1 MGTKAARIKNAK
13 KNPYRSSRWCILYV
27 CVQWN
32 MEAWTDAVDCTR
44 IIPKRVYC
52 IWCADFV
59 FISFSFF
66 FTRANTNTHANPFF
80 AHYSRPIFFSPC
92 HKLRLYCFQCV
103 NNIIFQCQLLM
114 YLWTNDSK
122 KMGSKGCKT
131 ANCDWKI
138 SFTSWGWR
146 RISRLCMRQT
156 HTHLHRIQ
164 HKSDRNPCIWPHA
177 WSYICICVHTK
188 SKLCRLLALPL
199 IIIVRCLQ
207 WLWRCVI
214 FHFSSSSTIFF
225 LLLSFNTLNLKKKK
239 EIALKILKE
248 TSWQKERAKGES
260 ERREQKNHWKE
271 RKNVAK
277 AKFTI
282 AMHS

>member
-1 MGTKAARIKNAK
+1 MQK
-13 KNPYRSSRWCILYV
+13 KIYIEVRGGV

-80 AHYSRPIFFSPC
+80 CTLLASDFFRRVINCDCIVSDVWTTLYSNANCWCICERMI
-92 HKLRLYCFQCV
+92 Q
-103 NNIIFQCQLLM
+103 
-114 YLWTNDSK
+114 

-131 ANCDWKI
+131 VNCDWKI

-156 HTHLHRIQ
+156 HTHLCRTQ

-177 WSYICICVHTK
+177 
-188 SKLCRLLALPL
+188 
-199 IIIVRCLQ
+199 
-207 WLWRCVI
+207 
-214 FHFSSSSTIFF
+214 
-225 LLLSFNTLNLKKKK
+225 
-239 EIALKILKE
+239 
-248 TSWQKERAKGES
+248 
-260 ERREQKNHWKE
+260 
-271 RKNVAK
+271 
-277 AKFTI
+277 
-282 AMHS
+282 